1 MKDFDKAELQTL
13 VFTSDVDIFK
23 VIGLWREND
32 PPLQAVKV
40 ERFHAP
46 GREGNEIPRCPRR
59 GREKKI

>member
-13 VFTSDVDIFK
+13 AFTSDVDIFK
-23 VIGLWREND
+23 VIGLWREKD
-32 PPLQAVKV
+32 RPLQAGKV

-46 GREGNEIPRCPRR
+46 GREGKEIPRCPRR